1 MARIQIA
8 PEIEFKME
16 LDLGDVEKDTRDY
29 DVQQFKKQVY
39 AEFEKRLKQAFPE
52 GIKIHTFEFGLDT
65 GWHEELK
72 KTKDSG
78 KSDDSPVI
86 V

>member
-1 MARIQIA
+1 MARIQLA
-8 PEIEFKME
+8 PEVEFKME

-52 GIKIHTFEFGLDT
+52 GIKIHSIEFGLDT

-72 KTKDSG
+72 QSKKG
-78 KSDDSPVI
+78 GESDDSPVI

>member
-1 MARIQIA
+1 MARIQLA
-8 PEIEFKME
+8 PEVEFKMD
-16 LDLGDVEKDTRDY
+16 LDLGDVEKGSRDY
-29 DVQQFKKQVY
+29 DVQQFKSQVY

-52 GIKIHTFEFGLDT
+52 GIKIHTIEFGLDT

-72 KTKDSG
+72 KSGDGKDLG
-78 KSDDSPVI
+78 DRPVI